1 MKKVFT
7 NTLLIGLSLFF
18 TLTNRL
24 NAQSWNQIA
33 KVVASDRATVHR
45 FGQAVAVNGDY
56 AVIGASGANAAYI
69 FKRTGM
75 TWTQEAKIVASDAAA
90 GDNFGFSVAISGDYV
105 VVGAY
110 AEDEDASG
118 MNTLA
123 TAGSAYIF
131 KRTGTTWAQEAKIV
145 ATDRNVN
152 DQFGYSVG
160 ISGDYV
166 IVAAPF
172 EDDDAT
178 GMNPLTSA
186 GSSYIFKRTGTAW
199 AQEAKL
205 VASDRTASNIFG
217 ASVAISGESALIGA
231 ISGGGAAYVFKWTGT
246 TWAQEAKLIASDR
259 ASGDNMGGD
268 VALSGDYAVMGA
280 IGDDKDA
287 SGAGMVD
294 GAGSAYVFKR
304 TGTTWAQEA
313 KIVASDR
320 AAFDSFGDAVAID
333 GDLIVV
339 GATNDDKDASGAGMI
354 NTAGSAYIFK
364 RTGTTWAQEA
374 KIVASV
380 RKEIYSFGYA
390 VGISNG
396 YALVG
401 AQGESLDPVTASSA
415 NFTGAAYFFS
425 NSGITPVELL
435 SFKGKNTEGG
445 NLLTWATATEIN
457 SRDFDIERSNDG
469 QHFTKIGTVK
479 TKGSNATY
487 EFTDLTPPLGAGGL
501 AFYRLKIN
509 DLDGKTDYSKT
520 ISIQS
525 KGKSIFKIY
534 PSVTTGILTIE
545 TVETADI
552 QVFNLLGQQVLNG
565 QKPPLGVGERL
576 DVSALPQ
583 GTYILR
589 VGTEQAKFV
598 KQ

>member
-1 MKKVFT
+1 
-7 NTLLIGLSLFF
+7 
-18 TLTNRL
+18 
-24 NAQSWNQIA
+24 
-33 KVVASDRATVHR
+33 
-45 FGQAVAVNGDY
+45 
-56 AVIGASGANAAYI
+56 
-69 FKRTGM
+69 
-75 TWTQEAKIVASDAAA
+75 
-90 GDNFGFSVAISGDYV
+90 
-105 VVGAY
+105 
-110 AEDEDASG
+110 
-118 MNTLA
+118 
-123 TAGSAYIF
+123 
-131 KRTGTTWAQEAKIV
+131 
-145 ATDRNVN
+145 
-152 DQFGYSVG
+152 
-160 ISGDYV
+160 
-166 IVAAPF
+166 
-172 EDDDAT
+172 
-178 GMNPLTSA
+178 
-186 GSSYIFKRTGTAW
+186 
-199 AQEAKL
+199 
-205 VASDRTASNIFG
+205 
-217 ASVAISGESALIGA
+217 
-231 ISGGGAAYVFKWTGT
+231 
-246 TWAQEAKLIASDR
+246 
-259 ASGDNMGGD
+259 
-268 VALSGDYAVMGA
+268 
-280 IGDDKDA
+280 
-287 SGAGMVD
+287 
-294 GAGSAYVFKR
+294 
-304 TGTTWAQEA
+304 
-313 KIVASDR
+313 
-320 AAFDSFGDAVAID
+320 
-333 GDLIVV
+333 
-339 GATNDDKDASGAGMI
+339 MI